1 VEDSATLEARSPDTL
16 LPGFQSNTEHK
27 SNGQCHSAALR
38 RGLRCEELPLPPPP
52 PHAGVG

>member
-1 VEDSATLEARSPDTL
+1 MEDSATLEARSPDTL

-27 SNGQCHSAALR
+27 SNGQCHRAALR